1 MMTKG
6 ARLPKI
12 LLLASTGYAVLNLLH
27 WPLGFTFFTQLSNLY
42 LAAVVLLQLLQA
54 KLRALPALK
63 FGALVSI
70 FVTFFVYLT
79 LLGPVMP
86 GGLAAAY
93 LQDHGASFC
102 LHLLTPALAFWDFFW
117 NDALYPYRKRHVF
130 LALLPPLAYFLFIL
144 LLGQLGVR
152 WRGDMTAPYP
162 FLNYNSR
169 AGWFGFLSE
178 GGSVWQLQ
186 IGTFYAVLA
195 LLALFCAVAGVQFL
209 LAQRRRNR
217 AAVREIDYH

>member
-70 FVTFFVYLT
+70 FVTFFV
-79 LLGPVMP
+79 
-86 GGLAAAY
+86 
-93 LQDHGASFC
+93 
-102 LHLLTPALAFWDFFW
+102 
-117 NDALYPYRKRHVF
+117 
-130 LALLPPLAYFLFIL
+130 
-144 LLGQLGVR
+144 
-152 WRGDMTAPYP
+152 
-162 FLNYNSR
+162 
-169 AGWFGFLSE
+169 
-178 GGSVWQLQ
+178 
-186 IGTFYAVLA
+186 
-195 LLALFCAVAGVQFL
+195 
-209 LAQRRRNR
+209 
-217 AAVREIDYH
+217 

>member
-1 MMTKG
+1 MMNIG

-79 LLGPVMP
+79 VLGPVMP

-117 NDALYPYRKRHVF
+117 NDALYPYRKRHVL
-130 LALLPPLAYFLFIL
+130 LALLPPLSYFLFIL

-178 GGSVWQLQ
+178 GSSVWQLQ
-186 IGTFYAVLA
+186 IGTFYTVLA
-195 LLALFCAVAGVQFL
+195 LLVLFCAVAGVQLL

-217 AAVREIDYH
+217 AAVREIDHH